1 MKMKKM
7 EYVQYTSELVSYV
20 PLHKLYDMFQDDT
33 ITSTVTTSAASENIT
48 ADPKGIPGWDK
59 VGQLAEELVSLT
71 GIAVS
76 AAQAEKIKAL
86 CNALDEYDKRA
97 IEVHLR
103 SQQPRLRGHFCSRKG
118 TGHTTI
124 EQMRR

>member
-1 MKMKKM
+1 MKIKMKTLKM
-7 EYVQYTSELVSYV
+7 KYVQYLSKL
-20 PLHKLYDMFQDDT
+20 PLHRD
-33 ITSTVTTSAASENIT
+33 
-48 ADPKGIPGWDK
+48 PGWDK
-59 VGQLAEELVSLT
+59 VGQLAEELVGLT

-86 CNALDEYDKRA
+86 CNALDDYDKRA

-103 SQQPRLRGHFCSRKG
+103 SQQPSLRGHFCSRKG

>member
-1 MKMKKM
+1 
-7 EYVQYTSELVSYV
+7 
-20 PLHKLYDMFQDDT
+20 MFQDDT

-103 SQQPRLRGHFCSRKG
+103 SQQPCLRGHFCSQKG
-118 TGHTTI
+118 RGHTTI

>member
-1 MKMKKM
+1 MNCHC
-7 EYVQYTSELVSYV
+7 T
-20 PLHKLYDMFQDDT
+20 KLQCQADT
-33 ITSTVTTSAASENIT
+33 TTSTARDIT
-48 ADPKGIPGWDK
+48 VDPRGIPGWDK
-59 VGQLAEELVSLT
+59 VGQLAEALVSLT
-71 GIAVS
+71 GFAVS

-86 CNALDEYDKRA
+86 CNAPYVYDKKA

-103 SQQPRLRGHFCSRKG
+103 SQPHLRGHFCSQKG

>member
-1 MKMKKM
+1 MKIKKKNLKIK
-7 EYVQYTSELVSYV
+7 YVQYLSKLS
-20 PLHKLYDMFQDDT
+20 LHKLYCMYQVDTTTST
-33 ITSTVTTSAASENIT
+33 ITTAEDITV
-48 ADPKGIPGWDK
+48 DPRGIPGWDK
-59 VGQLAEELVSLT
+59 VGQLAEELVGLT

-86 CNALDEYDKRA
+86 CNALDDYDKRA

-103 SQQPRLRGHFCSRKG
+103 SQQPSLRGHFCSRKG

>member
-1 MKMKKM
+1 M
-7 EYVQYTSELVSYV
+7 YQADTS
-20 PLHKLYDMFQDDT
+20 
-33 ITSTVTTSAASENIT
+33 TSTVTITEDIT
-48 ADPKGIPGWDK
+48 ADPRGIPGWDK
-59 VGQLAEELVSLT
+59 VGQLAEELVGLT

-76 AAQAEKIKAL
+76 AAQAERIKAL

-103 SQQPRLRGHFCSRKG
+103 SQQPSLSGHFCSRKG

-124 EQMRR
+124 EQMGR

>member
-1 MKMKKM
+1 MKKNLKMK
-7 EYVQYTSELVSYV
+7 YVHYLSKL
-20 PLHKLYDMFQDDT
+20 PLHKLYCMYQVDT
-33 ITSTVTTSAASENIT
+33 TTSNVTTAEDIT
-48 ADPKGIPGWDK
+48 ADPRGIPGWDK
-59 VGQLAEELVSLT
+59 VGQLADHEELVGLT

-76 AAQAEKIKAL
+76 TAQAEKIKAL
-86 CNALDEYDKRA
+86 CNALDDYDKRA

-103 SQQPRLRGHFCSRKG
+103 SQQPSLRGHFCSRKG

>member
-1 MKMKKM
+1 
-7 EYVQYTSELVSYV
+7 
-20 PLHKLYDMFQDDT
+20 MFQDDT

-59 VGQLAEELVSLT
+59 VGQLAKELVSLS
-71 GIAVS
+71 GI